1 MNGGR
6 EELRACKPV
15 INGTI
20 TVPLFKNVRRDGLVL
35 LAAQPAA
42 SMDVDEQWRGFLRL
56 NLPEIELHV
65 LVGTVGCTLVS
76 RLAVLGNAR
85 GCRWD

>member
-1 MNGGR
+1 MHGSR
-6 EELRACKPV
+6 KKLRTGKSV

-20 TVPLFKNVRRDGLVL
+20 TVPLLENVRRDGLVL

-42 SMDVDEQWRGFLRL
+42 AMDVDEQRRRFLRL

-65 LVGTVGCTLVS
+65 LVGTVGDMLVS
-76 RLAVLGNAR
+76 RLDVLGQER
-85 GCRWD
+85 RCRDG

>member
-42 SMDVDEQWRGFLRL
+42 SMDVDEQGRGFLRL
-56 NLPEIELHV
+56 DFPEIELNV
-65 LVGTVGCTLVS
+65 LVGTVGDMLVG
-76 RLAVLGNAR
+76 RLNVLGKER
-85 GCRWD
+85 RCRED